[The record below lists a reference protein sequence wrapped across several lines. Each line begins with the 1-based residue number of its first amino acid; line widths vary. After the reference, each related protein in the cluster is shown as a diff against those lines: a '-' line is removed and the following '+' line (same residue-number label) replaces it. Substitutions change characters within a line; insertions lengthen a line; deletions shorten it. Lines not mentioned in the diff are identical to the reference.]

1 MLYLY
6 AMLSRIPSWIKN
18 RYVLTVFAFVLWVL
32 FFDRNDLFT
41 QMERARDLR
50 SLEKSKKYYTGQI
63 EDSRNELDQ
72 MSNNPAALEKF
83 AREKYRMKKDNEDE
97 YEIEDPS
104 PKK

>member
-1 MLYLY
+1 
-6 AMLSRIPSWIKN
+6 MLSRIPSWIKN

-63 EDSRNELDQ
+63 EDSRKELDQ

>member
-63 EDSRNELDQ
+63 EDSRKELDQ

>member
-1 MLYLY
+1 LLYLY

-63 EDSRNELDQ
+63 EDSRKELDQ

>member
-1 MLYLY
+1 
-6 AMLSRIPSWIKN
+6 
-18 RYVLTVFAFVLWVL
+18 
-32 FFDRNDLFT
+32 
-41 QMERARDLR
+41 MERARDLR

-63 EDSRNELDQ
+63 EDSRKELDQ